1 MALPAASSHCGA
13 MPHATACAVSHAIGC
28 RHLTVLLEP
37 AMQHVGIHA
46 MFTRRGGNG
55 CPGLL
60 ACGDQFSLEL
70 RAVDPASACGAGAR
84 IGNLLRHGVHDGFT
98 WTRWCWQLLVQGRWV
113 GRTDT
118 MHWGMDCLLFMV
130 PTAKSSNPRPQG
142 QGVTIAFGLRTRVR
156 FRVPPSRDKWPKR
169 WTFGKKQGHLF
180 RLRCGIEP
188 RCVLLPDDFVPAF
201 GWL

>member
-70 RAVDPASACGAGAR
+70 RAVDPASAGDTGAR
-84 IGNLLRHGVHDGFT
+84 IGNLLRHGVHDGL
-98 WTRWCWQLLVQGRWV
+98 RGRD
-113 GRTDT
+113 GA
-118 MHWGMDCLLFMV
+118 C
-130 PTAKSSNPRPQG
+130 KSSFGVDGLAGRIQYSRGDSGRAVWVAISGAPWVAAGVPQFFLWR
-142 QGVTIAFGLRTRVR
+142 QRVR
-156 FRVPPSRDKWPKR
+156 K
-169 WTFGKKQGHLF
+169 
-180 RLRCGIEP
+180 
-188 RCVLLPDDFVPAF
+188 
-201 GWL
+201 